1 MADQV
6 VSPDTAA
13 TLHQEAEF
21 CGASPTWIV
30 MKVEFGPEKL
40 IARLVVVER
49 PTDYVLTANTLTEMY
64 AKLPWG
70 LTHSD
75 RRPRDPPE
83 VIEVW
88 STRVIVPD
96 ECPAAFSRSA
106 TARRA

>member
-13 TLHQEAEF
+13 TLHQEAKI
-21 CGASPTWIV
+21 CGAAPTWIV

-40 IARLVVVER
+40 IARLVVER
-49 PTDYVLTANTLTEMY
+49 PTDYVLTANALTEMY

-75 RRPRDPPE
+75 RRPGDPPE

-88 STRVIVPD
+88 FD
-96 ECPAAFSRSA
+96 ECDCPG
-106 TARRA
+106 